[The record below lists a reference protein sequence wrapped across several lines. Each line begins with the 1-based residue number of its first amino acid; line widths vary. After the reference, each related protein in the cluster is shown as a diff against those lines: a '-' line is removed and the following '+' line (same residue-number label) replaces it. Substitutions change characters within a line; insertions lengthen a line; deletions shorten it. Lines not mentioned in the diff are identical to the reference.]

1 MKNFFK
7 KIGIFP
13 SLVILLLTFG
23 IIYFLVLGYF
33 KVSRE
38 PQETIIENNSSL
50 INLAFEEIKAIQ
62 KEKLLAKYKG
72 LLKYADDKDRL
83 LKDLELIP
91 GFYHSKVLS
100 LCWTESHL
108 RYNISHPWNDS
119 TTGICGIKSSF
130 WTDYVTKHNVEVNSL
145 YAGYLVLKYLEEKN
159 NGDFYRA
166 VKMYKGAKTNLA
178 STNKVMSIYNKFR

>member
-1 MKNFFK
+1 MFG
-7 KIGIFP
+7 KI
-13 SLVILLLTFG
+13 
-23 IIYFLVLGYF
+23 
-33 KVSRE
+33 
-38 PQETIIENNSSL
+38 
-50 INLAFEEIKAIQ
+50 
-62 KEKLLAKYKG
+62 KEKLLNRAEKYTKEI
-72 LLKYADDKDRL
+72 DRI
-83 LKDLELIP
+83 KEEIDFIP
-91 GFYHSKVLS
+91 EDYREKVLA

-108 RYNISHPWNDS
+108 KYNVSHPWNDS

-178 STNKVMSIYNKFR
+178 STNKVINIYNKIR